1 MHVRYTAGIDD
12 MFNFET
18 FHRSIILLFQVSTSA
33 GWDGVLAGLMND
45 DCNATATEDRPNGDC
60 GNSGLA
66 VMYLVTYLVI
76 TFLVVINMYIAVIL
90 ENFSQVRLS
99 LKIKLFKSAT
109 LKYRT
114 FVTNLEGPSS

>member
-1 MHVRYTAGIDD
+1 M
-12 MFNFET
+12 
-18 FHRSIILLFQVSTSA
+18 FQVSTSA

-45 DCNATATEDRPNGDC
+45 DCNSSATEDRPTGDC

-90 ENFSQVRLS
+90 ENFSQVYSFPPAENILPTTLRILS
-99 LKIKLFKSAT
+99 ALVHCPLLVEVETRTKILMSA
-109 LKYRT
+109 
-114 FVTNLEGPSS
+114 F